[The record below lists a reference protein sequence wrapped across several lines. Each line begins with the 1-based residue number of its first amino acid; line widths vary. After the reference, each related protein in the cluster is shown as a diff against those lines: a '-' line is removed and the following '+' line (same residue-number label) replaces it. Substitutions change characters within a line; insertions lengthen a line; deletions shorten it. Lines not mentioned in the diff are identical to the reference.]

1 MAMSDLRWI
10 AVRNRCV
17 FALLTCVLAMPA
29 GLRAQ
34 MVSAPQ
40 VTYRANDPRPDV
52 LRDIGLDQRLNE
64 QVPLDTTFRDE
75 TGRGVR
81 LGDYF
86 GRRPVILALVYYQCP
101 MLCGEVLNGLTSA
114 LTALK
119 FSAGKEF
126 EVVTVSID
134 PSDSPQTASA
144 KKEFYV
150 RRYRREG
157 AGAGWHFLTGD
168 QPSIDAI
175 TRAVGFRYKY
185 DEPSQQFMHASGVML
200 LTPEGRLSR
209 YFYGIEYAPR
219 DLQLGLVEASH
230 NKIGGLVEQVLLFC
244 YHYDPRSAKY
254 TPMVLSMVRAG
265 GIATVLVLGTFIGM
279 MLRKESQQKKEG
291 RAA

>member
-1 MAMSDLRWI
+1 MSDLRWI
-10 AVRNRCV
+10 TVQNRRV
-17 FALLTCVLAMPA
+17 FALLACVLAMPVA
-29 GLRAQ
+29 SSAQ

-75 TGRGVR
+75 TGGAVK

-114 LTALK
+114 LIALK

-157 AGAGWHFLTGD
+157 AGVGWHFLTGD
-168 QPSIDAI
+168 QPSIDAL
-175 TRAVGFRYKY
+175 TKAVGFRYKY
-185 DEPSQQFMHASGVML
+185 DEPSKQFMHASGVML

-230 NKIGGLVEQVLLFC
+230 NRIGGLVEQVLLFC

-265 GIATVLVLGTFIGM
+265 GIATVLVLGTFIGV
-279 MLRKESQQKKEG
+279 MLRKESQRKKEG

>member
-1 MAMSDLRWI
+1 MSDLRWI